1 MAKQK
6 LDYGFSH
13 YMMFCTLMKDP
24 KACAWLIEKILPGK
38 EIENVIT
45 DGHDL
50 TENMTE
56 SQIEKTLVFNP
67 ASKFVRCDVLFK
79 TEKEYI
85 NIEMQCTDEPNLPL
99 RARYYSSQLDM
110 EMLGSGDE
118 YEKLLQKYII
128 FICTFDP
135 MGLNRPVYTFRMI
148 EEELAA
154 EGNTVLNLNDKSC
167 TIFLNTRCTSEDI
180 PDEIRQFFNFV
191 NENEVGDDPMY
202 EILSRRMTAL
212 NEWNNPWRRDI
223 MRLDQEFHR
232 AERKAMEKGMAEGLA
247 KGAREQCIIIA
258 KEMLKDGMKPEKVA
272 ELTKLT
278 MGEVEALMKN

>member
-1 MAKQK
+1 
-6 LDYGFSH
+6 
-13 YMMFCTLMKDP
+13 
-24 KACAWLIEKILPGK
+24 
-38 EIENVIT
+38 
-45 DGHDL
+45 
-50 TENMTE
+50 
-56 SQIEKTLVFNP
+56 
-67 ASKFVRCDVLFK
+67 
-79 TEKEYI
+79 
-85 NIEMQCTDEPNLPL
+85 
-99 RARYYSSQLDM
+99 
-110 EMLGSGDE
+110 
-118 YEKLLQKYII
+118 
-128 FICTFDP
+128 

-232 AERKAMEKGMAEGLA
+232 AERKAMEKGRTE
-247 KGAREQCIIIA
+247 GAREQSITIA

-278 MGEVEALMKN
+278 MKEVEALIKN